1 MQTFKRKN
9 VIRECFFEICK
20 RERGFF
26 RFFLENPEDQE
37 REGYTGKSGAR
48 RLYRMSG
55 FNPDAM
61 DKVFA
66 ALTCGAPD
74 KERPASDAGEKRKGQ
89 KKGAKE
95 RGERKESRSR
105 NSRAQDTG
113 GDYSATEMPGTGHRG
128 RLFGNRDAGHR
139 TPGVTIRQQRCRTQ
153 DPKGDYSATEM
164 PNTGHRGDY
173 SATEMPGTACQ
184 KQKCKIIAT
193 RG

>member
-1 MQTFKRKN
+1 MFKILRKGTTFCAYMQTFKRKN

-113 GDYSATEMPGTGHRG
+113 GDYSATEMP
-128 RLFGNRDAGHR
+128 
-139 TPGVTIRQQRCRTQ
+139 
-153 DPKGDYSATEM
+153 
-164 PNTGHRGDY
+164 NTGHRGDY